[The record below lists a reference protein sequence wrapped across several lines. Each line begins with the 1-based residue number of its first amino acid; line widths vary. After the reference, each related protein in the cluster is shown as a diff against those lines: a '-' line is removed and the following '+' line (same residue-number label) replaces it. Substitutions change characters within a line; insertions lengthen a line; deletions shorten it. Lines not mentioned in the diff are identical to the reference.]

1 MYCDIITHIRMGE
14 WMLRRV
20 GQDIEMNMADV
31 WHTTFNDVH
40 TTLIVP
46 SL

>member
-1 MYCDIITHIRMGE
+1 MYCDIITHISMGE

-20 GQDIEMNMADV
+20 WQDIEMNMADV

-40 TTLIVP
+40 KTLIVP